1 MFQIF
6 KKKNEVPVASA
17 PELLAVCDGTV
28 IPMEE
33 VKDPVFAQKMM
44 GDGFAITTTGSELYA
59 LHDATVSMLFPSNH
73 AFGLTFSDGMEVLV
87 HIGIDTVNENGK
99 GFECHVKLNKQIKAG
114 DLIMTIDRAYLQS
127 RGYDLTAMI
136 IFTNNEKYQSFTCEY
151 GKQVIG
157 GKDIA
162 ARYVGTKTYE

>member
-1 MFQIF
+1 MFQLF
-6 KKKNEVPVASA
+6 KKKSVEPIHSA

-28 IPMEE
+28 IPMED

-44 GDGFAITTTGSELYA
+44 GDGFAINTTGSDYFA
-59 LHDATVSMLFPSNH
+59 IHDATVSMLFPSNH

-99 GFECHVKLNKQIKAG
+99 GFTCHVKLNSKVKAG
-114 DLIMTIDRAYLQS
+114 DPIISIDRAYLES
-127 RGYDLTAMI
+127 RGYDLTSMI
-136 IFTNNEKYQSFTCEY
+136 IFTNTEKYESFTCEY
-151 GKQVIG
+151 GKQVKG

-162 ARYVGTKTYE
+162 AQYSGVKTL

>member
-1 MFQIF
+1 MFQLF
-6 KKKNEVPVASA
+6 KKKVEE
-17 PELLAVCDGTV
+17 PEICSPQLLAVCDGTI

-44 GDGFAITTTGSELYA
+44 GDGFAIATTGSSYYA
-59 LHDATVSMLFPSNH
+59 MHDATVSMLFPSNH
-73 AFGLTFSDGMEVLV
+73 AFGLTFSDGMELLV

-99 GFECHVKLNKQIKAG
+99 GFECHVKLNSNVKAG
-114 DLIMTIDRAYLQS
+114 DLIMSIDRAYLES

-136 IFTNNEKYQSFTCEY
+136 IFTSPEKYQNFSCEY
-151 GKQVIG
+151 GKVVQG

-162 ARYVGTKTYE
+162 AVYEGIPNNE